1 MSPRASAPAGV
12 ADGRVRCAW
21 ATHTAMEAAYH
32 DAEWGVPVH
41 DDRKLFE
48 FIILEGAQAGL
59 SWRTVLAK
67 REAYR
72 LAFHD
77 WDIARIARMK
87 DAELEKLLEPESGIV
102 RNRLKVFSVR
112 RNALAVLA
120 IIKEHGSLDAYLW
133 GFVGGK
139 PIVNTPKGMG
149 DVPARTEVSDRLSK
163 ALQKA
168 NLSFVGSTIMY
179 AFMQAV
185 GMVDDHAQ
193 DCWRRSKK

>member
-1 MSPRASAPAGV
+1 LSARAAAPAGV
-12 ADGRVRCAW
+12 TDGRGRCTW
-21 ATHTAMEAAYH
+21 ATHTAMEADYH

-41 DDRKLFE
+41 DDQKLFE
-48 FIILEGAQAGL
+48 FITLEGAQAGL

-72 LAFHD
+72 RAFHD
-77 WDIARIARMK
+77 WNIARIARMK
-87 DAELEKLLEPESGIV
+87 DAELEKLLAPESGIV

-112 RNALAVLA
+112 RNALAVQAL
-120 IIKEHGSLDAYLW
+120 IRSHGSLDAYLW
-133 GFVGGK
+133 GFVDGK
-139 PIVNTPKGMG
+139 PIVNRPKGLV

-163 ALQKA
+163 ALKKA
-168 NLSFVGSTIMY
+168 DLSFVGSTIIY

-193 DCWRRSKK
+193 HCWRRAKV